1 MRVTIAVDNRAQG
14 NLQAEHGLS
23 ILVES
28 DEGSLLLDT
37 GQTAAA
43 VGNLSALG
51 ADLSKIRAIALSHGH
66 YDHTGGLRVIMSLA
80 ENARCHAHPSCFQSK
95 YVGSEQG
102 MRSIGI
108 PGSSTVADRM
118 ISYNR
123 GPVEILPGMMLS
135 GEIPL
140 RNGVGVLEPRFLT
153 DGAPG
158 PIQDTFEDEQCL
170 VVRGDSG
177 TAVLLGCAHRGVEN
191 NLLAA
196 MDIAGADEIKLVVGG
211 MHLGDADEAR
221 LNEVAEFLESK
232 PIETIVCCHCT
243 GQQAYE
249 YLRDRLGPRVI
260 QGHAGMS
267 WII

>member
-1 MRVTIAVDNRAQG
+1 MRVTIAVDNLTQG
-14 NLQAEHGLS
+14 TLQAEHGLS

-28 DEGSLLLDT
+28 SDGSLLSDT
-37 GQTAAA
+37 GQTAA
-43 VGNLSALG
+43 VVDNLASIE
-51 ADLSKIRAIALSHGH
+51 ADLTKIRAVALSHGH
-66 YDHTGGLRVIMSLA
+66 YDHTGGLRVTMSLA
-80 ENARCHAHPSCFQSK
+80 PNAICCAHPACFRGK
-95 YVGSEQG
+95 YAASEQG

-108 PGSSTVADRM
+108 PGSAIVADRV

-123 GPVEILPGMMLS
+123 GPAEVLPGMTLS

-140 RNGVGVLEPRFLT
+140 RSGVGVLEPRFVT
-153 DGAPG
+153 DGRPG
-158 PIQDTFEDEQCL
+158 LIQDTFEDEQCL

-196 MDIAGADEIKLVVGG
+196 MEVAGTDGIKLAVGG

-232 PIETIVCCHCT
+232 PIETIACCHCT
-243 GQQAYE
+243 GQKAYE

-260 QGHAGMS
+260 QGRAGMS
-267 WII
+267 WEI